1 MRHNFAEYL
10 ATKNKVQPLA
20 IITIIIVIIIF
31 IIDQNP
37 YSYLTPN
44 SICILNNIWYLK
56 IKYVPNVR
64 IYLNIV

>member
-44 SICILNNIWYLK
+44 LY
-56 IKYVPNVR
+56 PE
-64 IYLNIV
+64 